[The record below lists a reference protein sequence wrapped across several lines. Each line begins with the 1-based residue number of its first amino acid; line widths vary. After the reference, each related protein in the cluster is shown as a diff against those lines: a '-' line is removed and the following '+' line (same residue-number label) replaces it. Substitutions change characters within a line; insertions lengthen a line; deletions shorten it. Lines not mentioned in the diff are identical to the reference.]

1 VTGTEPAGDAAADAA
16 GDEGAD
22 FQEGEGPD
30 GLRLVLDREAC
41 IGAAECVAVAPAVF
55 ELDGG
60 RRVRLRDPQ
69 GAPARA
75 IWRAAERC
83 PTDAIILED
92 ARGEQLYP

>member
-1 VTGTEPAGDAAADAA
+1 VTGTEPAGDES
-16 GDEGAD
+16 GD

-55 ELDGG
+55 GLDGG
-60 RRVRLRDPQ
+60 RKVRLIDPL
-69 GAPARA
+69 GAPARTL
-75 IWRAAERC
+75 WRAAQRC

-92 ARGEQLYP
+92 AGGEQLYP